1 MEPKGSLP
9 HSQEPTIVPYPE
21 PQTRSS
27 HFHNLIYKIHFNIII
42 KSMHNFSLSYFMPYI
57 SVGIYL

>member
-21 PQTRSS
+21 PQRRSS
-27 HFHNLIYKIHFNIII
+27 HLHNLTFYIHINLILQRIQFLT
-42 KSMHNFSLSYFMPYI
+42 SRLSP
-57 SVGIYL
+57 